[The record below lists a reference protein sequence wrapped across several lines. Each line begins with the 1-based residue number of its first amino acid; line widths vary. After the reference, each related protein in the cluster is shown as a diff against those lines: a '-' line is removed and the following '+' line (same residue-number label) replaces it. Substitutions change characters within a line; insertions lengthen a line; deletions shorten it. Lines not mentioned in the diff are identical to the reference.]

1 MRGWRENRLLIPVR
15 LAVLAAFLVLGLPA
29 VLRAAEE
36 GFEDLFNG
44 RDFDGWVIESHADSE
59 VHPDGR
65 PVWSVKNGEIECDG
79 LGFGFLRYAREP
91 FADVTLRMEFR
102 LGKPADGEPCNA
114 GIGLR
119 TGAFDRRR
127 SRATRPSLRGY
138 ELQLLDDAGSPPST
152 HSSGSLYRYV
162 APREN
167 AIRPAGEWNDLE
179 VTLVGPR
186 IRVVLN
192 GRSIQDVDQGSVPQ
206 IRSKPLSG
214 FFSLQNHGGPAR
226 FRNLRVR
233 REPAAAVGAASLD
246 ARESLDAIKSLD
258 AQERIVASRDPA
270 IGIRGLLRYAL
281 EAAGRGWDPAAI
293 KAGLELARSMQVV
306 GAEEAD
312 RGNFRWRLG
321 DSDVTDA
328 NACEFA
334 GQLLALLRLE
344 DEGRLVPRPGGRR
357 LSPRS
362 RALVDSM
369 ARDALAAIRRR
380 RVEPGYTNIFLTHTW
395 NLLALGDLAGPDAIT
410 EGEAAWREWRAF
422 TRMRGVTEFVAPTY
436 LGVDLDALA
445 LVADH
450 APSWETRAEAEGALG
465 YVWRSAACHWLPVAQ
480 RLTGPH
486 ARDYDWLFGRGYADE
501 HLVEAGWLTLPAR
514 PEGAGWLP
522 GAPRDGLHLFRTA
535 CRWEPPGSLLED
547 VVALAPRFVVER
559 TGERPWQRITD
570 WVGKSSSIGIAGEGR
585 GAEDKTLVVNLPPVG
600 WSPEPGGE
608 PWRGANV
615 TLVFDGR
622 GDPYGTVHEASAEAP
637 QAKPSHLRPYLVSSQ
652 QGARVTGLWLLDPR
666 RDPFRVDPLLLS
678 GLAAHLLLPTGCEVW
693 NVDGR
698 LAPGAMLGPD
708 AVVFL
713 RGALTVLGVR
723 YLAPVDADLRAT
735 GVELVADGG
744 RQPVQRLTATF
755 ATGVPERGALLG
767 LDLELLEGC
776 DDEAFARFRR
786 EFAAREVV
794 LEREGTR
801 ARITGSLPLELDL
814 GSGAARPRRLRFEPV
829 LPEGALLLLDRIEIG
844 REALEPEEPR

>member
-1 MRGWRENRLLIPVR
+1 MTFSCGRGVLNV
-15 LAVLAAFLVLGLPA
+15 VSLAALTAFLLLRVAEGLA
-29 VLRAAEE
+29 AGAEE
-36 GFEDLFNG
+36 GFEPIFNG
-44 RDFDGWVIESHADSE
+44 RDLDGWVIESHADSE
-59 VHPDGR
+59 IHPDGR
-65 PVWSVKNGEIECDG
+65 PVWCVKEGAIDCDG

-102 LGKPADGEPCNA
+102 LGKKADGEPCNA

-119 TGAFDRRR
+119 SGAFDRRR
-127 SRATRPSLRGY
+127 SRATRPSIRGY

-167 AIRPAGEWNDLE
+167 VVRPAGEWNDLE
-179 VTLVGPR
+179 VSLVGTR

-192 GRSIQDVDQGSVPQ
+192 GRVIQEVDQETVPQ
-206 IRSKPLSG
+206 IRTKPLTG
-214 FFSLQNHGGPAR
+214 FFSLQNHGGPVR

-233 REPAAAVGAASLD
+233 REPAADVGK
-246 ARESLDAIKSLD
+246 KSLV
-258 AQERIVASRDPA
+258 AQTNIVSSRDPA

-281 EAAGRGWDPAAI
+281 EAAGRGFDPAAI
-293 KAGLELARSMQVV
+293 DVALEMARSMQITDA
-306 GAEEAD
+306 GPEE
-312 RGNFRWRLG
+312 GNFRWRLG
-321 DSDVTDA
+321 DAEVTDA

-334 GQLLALLRLE
+334 GQLLALVRLE
-344 DEGRLVPRPGGRR
+344 DDGRLVPRPGGRR
-357 LSPRS
+357 LSSRG
-362 RALVDSM
+362 RALVDAM
-369 ARDALAAIRRR
+369 ARDALGAIRRR

-395 NLLALGDLAGPDAIT
+395 NLLALGDLAGPDGVA
-410 EGEAAWREWRAF
+410 EGEAAWREWLAF
-422 TRMRGVTEFVAPTY
+422 TRARGVTEFVAPTY
-436 LGVDLDALA
+436 LGVDLDGLA
-445 LVADH
+445 LIADH
-450 APSWETRAEAEGALG
+450 APSWETRAEAEGAIG
-465 YVWRSAACHWLPVAQ
+465 YLWRSAACHWLPVAQ

-501 HLVEAGWLTLPAR
+501 HLVDAGWLSVPPR

-559 TGERPWQRITD
+559 TGERSWQRITD
-570 WVGKSSSIGIAGEGR
+570 WVGKTSSIGIAGEGR
-585 GAEDKTLVVNLPPVG
+585 GAEDKTLLVNLPPLG
-600 WSPEPGGE
+600 WNPGPTGE

-622 GDPYGTVHEASAEAP
+622 GDPYGTLHEASAEAP

-652 QGARVTGLWLLDPR
+652 QGTRVTALWFLDPR
-666 RDPFRVDPLLLS
+666 RSPFRVDPKSLS
-678 GLAAHLLLPTGCEVW
+678 GLAAHLLLPAGCEVW
-693 NVDGR
+693 NVDDR

-713 RGALTVLGVR
+713 RGAGTVLGLR
-723 YLAPVDADLRAT
+723 FLAPVDADLRAT

-744 RQPVQRLTATF
+744 RHAVERLTATF
-755 ATGVPERGALLG
+755 ATGMPERGALLG

-776 DDEAFARFRR
+776 DDEAFVLFRR
-786 EFAAREVV
+786 EFAAREAR
-794 LEREGTR
+794 LERDGTL
-801 ARITGSLPLELDL
+801 ARVRGTLPLELDL
-814 GSGAARPRRLRFEPV
+814 GSGDARPRRLRFEPV
-829 LPEGALLLLDRIEIG
+829 LPASDLLLLDGVEIG

>member
-1 MRGWRENRLLIPVR
+1 MDRLCRWWLYGLWV
-15 LAVLAAFLVLGLPA
+15 VLSLGLA
-29 VLRAAEE
+29 GARALGAAEE
-36 GFEDLFNG
+36 GFEPIFNG
-44 RDFDGWVIESHADSE
+44 RDLDGWVIESHADSE
-59 VHPDGR
+59 IHPDGR
-65 PVWSVKNGEIECDG
+65 PVWSVKDGAIDCDG

-102 LGKPADGEPCNA
+102 LGKRADGEPCNA

-127 SRATRPSLRGY
+127 SRATRPSIRGY

-167 AIRPAGEWNDLE
+167 AIRPAGEWNELE
-179 VTLVGPR
+179 VSLVGTR
-186 IRVVLN
+186 IRVAMN
-192 GRSIQDVDQGSVPQ
+192 GRMIQEVDQEAVPQ
-206 IRSKPLSG
+206 IRTKPLSG

-226 FRNLRVR
+226 FRNIRVR
-233 REPAAAVGAASLD
+233 REPAAAVGEAALD
-246 ARESLDAIKSLD
+246 ALESLDVQRKMVS
-258 AQERIVASRDPA
+258 SRDRA

-293 KAGLELARSMQVV
+293 EAGLELARSMQVTAA
-306 GAEEAD
+306 GPEE
-312 RGNFRWRLG
+312 GNFRWRLG
-321 DSDVTDA
+321 DTEVTDA

-344 DEGRLVPRPGGRR
+344 DDGRLVPRPGGRR
-357 LSPRS
+357 LSPRG
-362 RALVDSM
+362 RELVDTM

-410 EGEAAWREWRAF
+410 EGEAAWREWLAF
-422 TRMRGVTEFVAPTY
+422 TEARGVTEFVAPTY

-445 LVADH
+445 LIADH

-465 YVWRSAACHWLPVAQ
+465 YFWRSAACHWLPVAQ

-501 HLVEAGWLTLPAR
+501 HLVEAGWLTVPPR
-514 PEGAGWLP
+514 SEGAGWLP
-522 GAPRDGLHLFRTA
+522 GAPRDGLHHFRTA

-547 VVALAPRFVVER
+547 VVALAPRSVVER

-570 WVGKSSSIGIAGEGR
+570 WVGKTSSIGIAGEGR
-585 GAEDKTLVVNLPPVG
+585 GAEDKTLVVNLPPLG
-600 WSPEPGGE
+600 WSPGQAGGE

-666 RDPFRVDPLLLS
+666 RAPFRVDPLLLS
-678 GLAAHLLLPTGCEVW
+678 GLAAHLLLPAGCEVW
-693 NVDGR
+693 SVDGV
-698 LAPGAMLGPD
+698 LAPGAMLAPD

-713 RGALTVLGVR
+713 RGAGTALGVR
-723 YLAPVDADLRAT
+723 YLAPADADLRAT

-755 ATGVPERGALLG
+755 ALGVPQRGALLG
-767 LDLELLEGC
+767 LDLELREGC
-776 DDEAFARFRR
+776 DDEAFADFRR
-786 EFAAREVV
+786 EFAAREVG
-794 LEREGTR
+794 LERDMTR
-801 ARITGSLPLELDL
+801 ACVTGSLPLELDL
-814 GSGAARPRRLRFEPV
+814 GSGDARPRRLRFEPV
-829 LPEGALLLLDRIEIG
+829 LPEGDLLILDGIEIG

>member
-1 MRGWRENRLLIPVR
+1 MDRLCRWWLYGLWV
-15 LAVLAAFLVLGLPA
+15 VLSLGLA
-29 VLRAAEE
+29 GARALGAAEE
-36 GFEDLFNG
+36 GFEPIFNG
-44 RDFDGWVIESHADSE
+44 RDLDGWVIESHADSE

-65 PVWSVKNGEIECDG
+65 PVWSVKDGAIDCDG

-102 LGKPADGEPCNA
+102 LGKQADGEPCNA
-114 GIGLR
+114 GIGVR

-127 SRATRPSLRGY
+127 SRATRPSIRGY

-186 IRVVLN
+186 IHVVLN
-192 GRSIQDVDQGSVPQ
+192 GRVIQDVDQENVPQ
-206 IRSKPLSG
+206 IRTKPLSG

-233 REPAAAVGAASLD
+233 REPAAVGEASLD
-246 ARESLDAIKSLD
+246 ARESLDAQGS
-258 AQERIVASRDPA
+258 IVASRDPA

-293 KAGLELARSMQVV
+293 DAALDLACSMQVV

-321 DSDVTDA
+321 DSEVTDG

-344 DEGRLVPRPGGRR
+344 DDGRLVPRPGGSR
-357 LSPRS
+357 LSPRG
-362 RALVDSM
+362 RELVDSM

-395 NLLALGDLAGPDAIT
+395 NLLALGDLAGPEAIA
-410 EGEAAWREWRAF
+410 EGEAAWREWLAF
-422 TRMRGVTEFVAPTY
+422 TQARGVTEFVAPTY

-465 YVWRSAACHWLPVAQ
+465 YLWRSAACHWLPVAQ

-501 HLVEAGWLTLPAR
+501 HLVEAGWLSVPPR

-522 GAPRDGLHLFRTA
+522 GAPRNGLHLFRTA
-535 CRWEPPGSLLED
+535 CRWEPPGSFLED
-547 VVALAPRFVVER
+547 VVALAPRSVVER

-585 GAEDKTLVVNLPPVG
+585 GAEDKTLLVNLPPLD
-600 WSPEPGGE
+600 WSPEPAGE

-622 GDPYGTVHEASAEAP
+622 GDPYGTIHEASAEAP

-652 QGARVTGLWLLDPR
+652 QDARATGLWLLDPR
-666 RDPFRVDPLLLS
+666 RAPFRVDPKALS
-678 GLAAHLLLPTGCEVW
+678 GLAAHLLLPAGCEVW
-693 NVDGR
+693 NVDGV
-698 LAPGAMLGPD
+698 LAPGAILGPD

-713 RGALTVLGVR
+713 RGAGTVLGVR

-755 ATGVPERGALLG
+755 AEGVPQRGALLG
-767 LDLELLEGC
+767 LDLELREGC
-776 DDEAFARFRR
+776 DDEAFAHFRR
-786 EFAAREVV
+786 EFAAREVG

-801 ARITGSLPLELDL
+801 ACVTGSLPLELDL
-814 GSGAARPRRLRFEPV
+814 GSSAARPRRLRFEPV
-829 LPEGALLLLDRIEIG
+829 LPEGALLLLDGVEIG

>member
-1 MRGWRENRLLIPVR
+1 MERRFKASLPRALPRLLVVALLLPLPVTI
-15 LAVLAAFLVLGLPA
+15 
-29 VLRAAEE
+29 AAEE
-36 GFEDLFNG
+36 GFEPI
-44 RDFDGWVIESHADSE
+44 FDGHSLAGWVVESHADSD

-65 PVWSVKNGEIECDG
+65 PVWSVNDGAIDCDG

-91 FADVTLRMEFR
+91 FADVTLRLEFR
-102 LGKPADGEPCNA
+102 LGKKADGEPCNA

-127 SRATRPSLRGY
+127 SRATRPSIRGY

-179 VTLVGPR
+179 VALLGSR
-186 IRVVLN
+186 IRVVMN
-192 GRSIQDVDQGSVPQ
+192 GRLIQDVDQATLPR
-206 IRSKPLSG
+206 IRTKPLSG

-226 FRNLRVR
+226 FRNIRVR
-233 REPAAAVGAASLD
+233 REAPADTGETSLVAQASII
-246 ARESLDAIKSLD
+246 AT
-258 AQERIVASRDPA
+258 RDPA
-270 IGIRGLLRYAL
+270 IGIRGLLRFAL
-281 EAAGRGWDPAAI
+281 EAAGRGFDPAAI
-293 KAGLELARSMQVV
+293 DEALALARSMQVV
-306 GAEEAD
+306 GEEEAD

-321 DSDVTDA
+321 DGAVSDA

-334 GQLLALLRLE
+334 GQLLALVRLE
-344 DEGRLVPRPGGRR
+344 DEGRLVPRPAGRR
-357 LSPRS
+357 LSEHGRE
-362 RALVDSM
+362 LVDTM

-395 NLLALGDLAGPDAIT
+395 NLLALGDLDGPDSIS
-410 EGEAAWREWRAF
+410 EGERAWREWLAF
-422 TRMRGVTEFVAPTY
+422 TRARGVTEFVAPTY

-450 APSWETRAEAEGALG
+450 APSWETRVEAEAALG
-465 YVWRSAACHWLPVAQ
+465 YLWRSAACHWLPVAQ

-501 HLVEAGWLTLPAR
+501 HLVEAGWLTVSPR

-522 GAPRDGLHLFRTA
+522 GAPRDGLHHFRTA
-535 CRWEPPGSLLED
+535 CRWEPPGSLLEE
-547 VVALAPRFVVER
+547 VVARTPRVVIER
-559 TGERPWQRITD
+559 TGERPWQRTTD
-570 WVGKSSSIGIAGEGR
+570 WVGKTSSIGIAGEGR
-585 GAEDKTLVVNLPPVG
+585 GAEDKTLLVNLPPIG
-600 WSPEPGGE
+600 WVPGPE

-652 QGARVTGLWLLDPR
+652 QGARVTGLWFLDPR
-666 RDPFRVDPLLLS
+666 RTPFRVDPNSLS
-678 GLAAHLLLPTGCEVW
+678 GLAAHLLLPAACEVW
-693 NVDGR
+693 DVDGV
-698 LAPGAMLGPD
+698 LVPGAKLAPD

-713 RGALTVLGVR
+713 RGADTVLGVR
-723 YLAPVDADLRAT
+723 YLAPREADLRAAV
-735 GVELVADGG
+735 VELVADGG

-755 ATGVPERGALLG
+755 ATGVPQRGALVG
-767 LDLELLEGC
+767 LDLELREGC
-776 DDEAFARFRR
+776 DDEAFAGFRR
-786 EFAAREVV
+786 EFAAREVR

-801 ARITGSLPLELDL
+801 TRVTGSLPLELDL
-814 GSGAARPRRLRFEPV
+814 ASGDARPRRLRFEPV
-829 LPEGALLLLDRIEIG
+829 LPAGDLILLDGVEIG
-844 REALEPEEPR
+844 REALAPEEPR

>member
-1 MRGWRENRLLIPVR
+1 MTVGRGRGLLSVAKLAS
-15 LAVLAAFLVLGLPA
+15 LAVCFLFFAGRTLV
-29 VLRAAEE
+29 AAEE
-36 GFEDLFNG
+36 GFEQLFNG
-44 RDFDGWVIESHADSE
+44 RDLDGWVIESHADSE
-59 VHPDGR
+59 IHPDGR
-65 PVWSVKNGEIECDG
+65 PVWSVKEGEIDCDG

-91 FADVTLRMEFR
+91 FADVTLRIEFQ
-102 LGKPADGEPCNA
+102 LGKTSDGEPCNA

-119 TGAFDRRR
+119 TGVFDRRR
-127 SRATRPSLRGY
+127 SRATRPSIRGY
-138 ELQLLDDAGSPPST
+138 ELQLLVDAGSPPSI

-162 APREN
+162 APLEN

-179 VTLVGPR
+179 IELVGPR
-186 IRVVLN
+186 IRVVMN
-192 GRSIQDVDQGSVPQ
+192 GRSIQDVDQETIPQ
-206 IRSKPLSG
+206 IRTKPLSG

-226 FRNLRVR
+226 FRNIRVR
-233 REPAAAVGAASLD
+233 REPAAAVGEASLD
-246 ARESLDAIKSLD
+246 ARASLD
-258 AQERIVASRDPA
+258 AQASMVASRDPA

-293 KAGLELARSMQVV
+293 EASLELARSMQVV

-344 DEGRLVPRPGGRR
+344 DDGRLVPRSGGRR
-357 LSPRS
+357 LSPRG
-362 RALVDSM
+362 RELVDAM

-395 NLLALGDLAGPDAIT
+395 NLLALGDLAGPDAIA

-422 TRMRGVTEFVAPTY
+422 TETHGVTEFVAPTY

-445 LVADH
+445 LIADQ
-450 APSWETRAEAEGALG
+450 APSWETRAEAEASLG
-465 YVWRSAACHWLPVAQ
+465 YFWRSAACHWLPVAQ

-501 HLVEAGWLTLPAR
+501 HLVEAGWLTVPAR

-522 GAPRDGLHLFRTA
+522 GAPRDGLHHFRTA

-547 VVALAPRFVVER
+547 VVAMVPRTIVER

-570 WVGKSSSIGIAGEGR
+570 WVGKTSSIGIAGEGR
-585 GAEDKTLVVNLPPVG
+585 GAEDKTLLVNLPPMNWTG
-600 WSPEPGGE
+600 GAGGE

-615 TLVFDGR
+615 TFVFDGR

-652 QGARVTGLWLLDPR
+652 QGARVTALWLLDPR
-666 RDPFRVDPLLLS
+666 RAPFRVDPKSLS
-678 GLAAHLLLPTGCEVW
+678 CLAAHLLLPGACEVW
-693 NVDGR
+693 NVDER
-698 LAPGAMLGPD
+698 LAPGAMLAPD
-708 AVVFL
+708 AVLFL
-713 RGALTVLGVR
+713 RGAGTVLGLR
-723 YLAPVDADLRAT
+723 FLAPVDADLRAT

-755 ATGVPERGALLG
+755 AEGVPARGALLG
-767 LDLELLEGC
+767 LDLELREGC

-786 EFAAREVV
+786 EFAVREVG

-801 ARITGSLPLELDL
+801 ARVTGSLPLELDL
-814 GSGAARPRRLRFEPV
+814 GSGDARPRRLRFEPL
-829 LPEGALLLLDRIEIG
+829 LPAGDLLLLDGVEIG

>member
-1 MRGWRENRLLIPVR
+1 MGMDCLYRWYLYGLWV
-15 LAVLAAFLVLGLPA
+15 VLSLGLPGA
-29 VLRAAEE
+29 RALGAAED
-36 GFEDLFNG
+36 GFEPIFNG
-44 RDFDGWVIESHADSE
+44 RDLDGWVIESHADSE

-65 PVWSVKNGEIECDG
+65 PVWSVKEGEIDCDG

-102 LGKPADGEPCNA
+102 LGKKADGEPCNA
-114 GIGLR
+114 GIGVR

-127 SRATRPSLRGY
+127 SRATRPSIRGY

-186 IRVVLN
+186 IHVVLN
-192 GRSIQDVDQGSVPQ
+192 GRSIQDVDQETVPQ
-206 IRSKPLSG
+206 IRTKPLSG

-233 REPAAAVGAASLD
+233 REPTAAVGESSLD
-246 ARESLDAIKSLD
+246 ARESLDAQGSM
-258 AQERIVASRDPA
+258 VASRDPA

-293 KAGLELARSMQVV
+293 EAGLELARSMQVV

-321 DSDVTDA
+321 DGEVTDA

-344 DEGRLVPRPGGRR
+344 DDGRLVPRPGGRR
-357 LSPRS
+357 LSPRG
-362 RALVDSM
+362 RELVDSM
-369 ARDALAAIRRR
+369 ARDALTAIRRR

-410 EGEAAWREWRAF
+410 EGEAAWREWLAF
-422 TRMRGVTEFVAPTY
+422 TRAHGVTEFVAPTY

-465 YVWRSAACHWLPVAQ
+465 YLWRSAACHWLPVAQ

-501 HLVEAGWLTLPAR
+501 HLVEAGWLTVPAR

-522 GAPRDGLHLFRTA
+522 GAPREGLHLFRTA

-547 VVALAPRFVVER
+547 VVALAPRSIVER

-585 GAEDKTLVVNLPPVG
+585 GAEDKTLVVNLPPLG
-600 WSPEPGGE
+600 WSPEPAGE

-622 GDPYGTVHEASAEAP
+622 GDPYGTVHEASAAAP

-666 RDPFRVDPLLLS
+666 RAPFRVDPKTLS
-678 GLAAHLLLPTGCEVW
+678 GLAAHLLLPASCEVW
-693 NVDGR
+693 SVDGV
-698 LAPGAMLGPD
+698 LAPGAILGPD

-713 RGALTVLGVR
+713 RGAGTVLGVR

-755 ATGVPERGALLG
+755 ALGVPQRGALLG
-767 LDLELLEGC
+767 LDLELREGC
-776 DDEAFARFRR
+776 DDEAFADFRQ
-786 EFAAREVV
+786 EFVAREVG
-794 LEREGTR
+794 LERVGTR
-801 ARITGSLPLELDL
+801 ACVTGSLPLELDL

-829 LPEGALLLLDRIEIG
+829 LPPGDLILLDRIEIG

>member
-29 VLRAAEE
+29 VVRAAEE

-258 AQERIVASRDPA
+258 AQERIAASRDPA

-293 KAGLELARSMQVV
+293 EAGLELARSMQVV

-395 NLLALGDLAGPDAIT
+395 NLLALGDLAGPEAIA
-410 EGEAAWREWRAF
+410 EGEAAWREWLAF
-422 TRMRGVTEFVAPTY
+422 TRARGVTEFVAPTY

-445 LVADH
+445 LIADH
-450 APSWETRAEAEGALG
+450 APSWETRVEAEGALS
-465 YVWRSAACHWLPVAQ
+465 YFWRSAACHWLPVAQ

-501 HLVEAGWLTLPAR
+501 HLVEAGWLTVPAR

-535 CRWEPPGSLLED
+535 CRWEPPGSLLEE
-547 VVALAPRFVVER
+547 VVALAPRAIVER

-600 WSPEPGGE
+600 WSPEPAGE

-693 NVDGR
+693 NVDGV

-786 EFAAREVV
+786 EFAAREVG

>member
-1 MRGWRENRLLIPVR
+1 MRGWREIRVLGLVG
-15 LAVLAAFLVLGLPA
+15 LAAFAAFLLLGLGA
-29 VLRAAEE
+29 VLPAAEE
-36 GFEDLFNG
+36 GFEDLFDG
-44 RDFDGWVIESHADSE
+44 HSLDGWVIESHADSE
-59 VHPDGR
+59 IHPDGR
-65 PVWSVKNGEIECDG
+65 PVWSVKDGAIVCDG

-91 FADVTLRMEFR
+91 FADVTLRMEFQ
-102 LGKPADGEPCNA
+102 LGRKADGEPCNA

-127 SRATRPSLRGY
+127 SRATRPSIRGY

-162 APREN
+162 APLEN
-167 AIRPAGEWNDLE
+167 AIRPAEEWNDLE
-179 VTLVGPR
+179 VSLVGPR
-186 IRVVLN
+186 IRVVMN
-192 GRSIQDVDQGSVPQ
+192 GRSIQEVDQESIPQ
-206 IRSKPLSG
+206 IRTKPLTG

-226 FRNLRVR
+226 FRNIRVR
-233 REPAAAVGAASLD
+233 REPAVAVGEASPH
-246 ARESLDAIKSLD
+246 ARESLE
-258 AQERIVASRDPA
+258 AQASIVASRDPA

-281 EAAGRGWDPAAI
+281 EAAGRGFDPAAI
-293 KAGLELARSMQVV
+293 EASLELARSMQVI

-321 DSDVTDA
+321 DAEVTDA

-344 DEGRLVPRPGGRR
+344 DDGRLVPRPGGRR
-357 LSPRS
+357 LSPRG
-362 RALVDSM
+362 RELVDAM
-369 ARDALAAIRRR
+369 ANDALAAIRRR

-395 NLLALGDLAGPDAIT
+395 NLLALGDLVGPDAIA
-410 EGEAAWREWRAF
+410 EGEAGWREWLAF
-422 TRMRGVTEFVAPTY
+422 TRACGVTEFVAPTY

-445 LVADH
+445 LIADH
-450 APSWETRAEAEGALG
+450 APSWETRAEAEAALG
-465 YVWRSAACHWLPVAQ
+465 YLWRSAACHWLPVAQ

-501 HLVEAGWLTLPAR
+501 HLVEAGWLTVPAR

-522 GAPRDGLHLFRTA
+522 GAPRDGLHRFRTA

-547 VVALAPRFVVER
+547 VVALAPRSVVER
-559 TGERPWQRITD
+559 TGERPWQRTTD
-570 WVGKSSSIGIAGEGR
+570 WVGKTSSLGIAGEGR
-585 GAEDKTLVVNLPPVG
+585 GAEDKTLLVNLPPLNWTG
-600 WSPEPGGE
+600 GAEGE

-652 QGARVTGLWLLDPR
+652 QGARVTALWLLDPR
-666 RDPFRVDPLLLS
+666 RSPFRVDPKSLS
-678 GLAAHLLLPTGCEVW
+678 CLAAHLLLPGACEVW
-693 NVDGR
+693 SVDGV
-698 LAPGAMLGPD
+698 LAPGAMLAPD
-708 AVVFL
+708 AVLFL
-713 RGALTVLGVR
+713 RGAGTVLGLR
-723 YLAPVDADLRAT
+723 FLAPADADLRAT

-767 LDLELLEGC
+767 LDLELREGC

-786 EFAAREVV
+786 EFAAREVG
-794 LEREGTR
+794 LERDGTR

-814 GSGAARPRRLRFEPV
+814 GSGDARPRRLRFEPV
-829 LPEGALLLLDRIEIG
+829 LPAGDLLLLDGVEIG

>member
-1 MRGWRENRLLIPVR
+1 MDRLCRWCLYG
-15 LAVLAAFLVLGLPA
+15 LWAMLLLGLPGA
-29 VLRAAEE
+29 RAQGTAEE
-36 GFEDLFNG
+36 GFEPIFDGHSL
-44 RDFDGWVIESHADSE
+44 DGWVIESHADSE

-65 PVWSVKNGEIECDG
+65 PVWSVKDGEIDCDG

-91 FADVTLRMEFR
+91 FADVTLRIEFQ
-102 LGKPADGEPCNA
+102 LGKKADGEPCNA
-114 GIGLR
+114 GIGVR

-162 APREN
+162 APLEN

-179 VTLVGPR
+179 VSLVGPR
-186 IRVVLN
+186 IRVVMN
-192 GRSIQDVDQGSVPQ
+192 GRSIQEVDQESIPQ
-206 IRSKPLSG
+206 IRTKPLSG
-214 FFSLQNHGGPAR
+214 FFSIQNHGGPAR

-233 REPAAAVGAASLD
+233 RESAAVVGEASLD
-246 ARESLDAIKSLD
+246 ARESLDA
-258 AQERIVASRDPA
+258 QGRVVASRDPA

-281 EAAGRGWDPAAI
+281 EAAGRGFDPAAI
-293 KAGLELARSMQVV
+293 EVSLELARSMQVV

-321 DSDVTDA
+321 DADVTDA

-344 DEGRLVPRPGGRR
+344 DDGRLVPRPAGRR
-357 LSPRS
+357 LSPRG
-362 RALVDSM
+362 RELVDTM
-369 ARDALAAIRRR
+369 ARDALVAIRRR

-410 EGEAAWREWRAF
+410 EGEGAWREWLTF
-422 TRMRGVTEFVAPTY
+422 TRARGVTEFVAPTY

-445 LVADH
+445 LIADH
-450 APSWETRAEAEGALG
+450 APSWQTRAEAEASLG
-465 YVWRSAACHWLPVAQ
+465 YVWRSAACHWLPIAQ

-501 HLVEAGWLTLPAR
+501 HLVDAGWLSVPAR

-522 GAPRDGLHLFRTA
+522 GAPRGGLHHFRTA

-547 VVALAPRFVVER
+547 VVALAPRSIVER

-585 GAEDKTLVVNLPPVG
+585 GAEDKTLVVNLPPLG
-600 WSPEPGGE
+600 WSPEPAGE

-622 GDPYGTVHEASAEAP
+622 GDPYGTVHEASVEAP
-637 QAKPSHLRPYLVSSQ
+637 QAKPSHLRPFLVSSQ
-652 QGARVTGLWLLDPR
+652 QGARVTALWLLDPR
-666 RDPFRVDPLLLS
+666 RAPFRVDPKSLS
-678 GLAAHLLLPTGCEVW
+678 CLAAHLLLPSGCEVW
-693 NVDGR
+693 SVDGR
-698 LAPGAMLGPD
+698 LAPGAMLAAD

-713 RGALTVLGVR
+713 RGAGTVLGLR
-723 YLAPVDADLRAT
+723 FLAPVDADLRAT

-767 LDLELLEGC
+767 LDLELREGC

-786 EFAAREVV
+786 EFAAREVG
-794 LEREGTR
+794 LERDGTL

-814 GSGAARPRRLRFEPV
+814 GSGDARPRRLRFEPV
-829 LPEGALLLLDRIEIG
+829 LPAGDLILLDGVEIG
-844 REALEPEEPR
+844 RAALEPEEPR

>member
-1 MRGWRENRLLIPVR
+1 MRGRRGDRMVR
-15 LAVLAAFLVLGLPA
+15 SVGLAVATLIRVFAWLAGPV
-29 VLRAAEE
+29 AAEE
-36 GFEDLFNG
+36 GFEPIFNG
-44 RDFDGWVIESHADSE
+44 RDLEGWVIESHADSD

-65 PVWSVKNGEIECDG
+65 PVWSVKDGAIDCDG

-91 FADVTLRMEFR
+91 FADVTLRLEFR
-102 LGKPADGEPCNA
+102 LGKKPDGEPCNA

-127 SRATRPSLRGY
+127 SRATRPSIRGY
-138 ELQLLDDAGSPPST
+138 ELQLLDDAGNSPST

-179 VTLVGPR
+179 IALLGSR
-186 IRVVLN
+186 IRVVMN
-192 GRSIQDVDQGSVPQ
+192 GRVIQEVDQESVPQ
-206 IRSKPLSG
+206 IRTKPLSG
-214 FFSLQNHGGPAR
+214 YFSLQNHGGPAR

-233 REPAAAVGAASLD
+233 REPPAVVGEASVD
-246 ARESLDAIKSLD
+246 GRESLE
-258 AQERIVASRDPA
+258 AQESVVAGRDPA

-281 EAAGRGWDPAAI
+281 EASGRGFDPAAI
-293 KAGLELARSMQVV
+293 EAALELARSMQVV
-306 GAEEAD
+306 GDEDAD

-321 DSDVTDA
+321 DAAVTDA

-334 GQLLALLRLE
+334 GQLLALVRLE
-344 DEGRLVPRPGGRR
+344 DDGRLVPRPGGRR
-357 LSPRS
+357 LSPRG
-362 RALVDSM
+362 RELVDTM

-380 RVEPGYTNIFLTHTW
+380 RVEPGYTNMALTHAW
-395 NLLALGDLAGPDAIT
+395 NLLALGDLAGPEAVA

-422 TRMRGVTEFVAPTY
+422 TEARGVTEFVAPTY

-450 APSWETRAEAEGALG
+450 APSWETRAEAEAALG
-465 YVWRSAACHWLPVAQ
+465 YLWRSAACHWLPVAQ

-501 HLVEAGWLTLPAR
+501 HLVEAGWLSVPPR

-522 GAPRDGLHLFRTA
+522 GAPRDGLHHFRTA

-547 VVALAPRFVVER
+547 VVALAPRSVVER
-559 TGERPWQRITD
+559 TGERPWQRTTD
-570 WVGKSSSIGIAGEGR
+570 WVGKTSSIGIAGEGR
-585 GAEDKTLVVNLPPVG
+585 GAEDKTLLVNLPPLG
-600 WSPEPGGE
+600 WVPGPE

-615 TLVFDGR
+615 TFVFDGR
-622 GDPYGTVHEASAEAP
+622 GDPFGTVHEASAEAP

-666 RDPFRVDPLLLS
+666 RSPFRVDPKSLS

-693 NVDGR
+693 SVDGK
-698 LAPGAMLGPD
+698 LDPGATLAPD

-713 RGALTVLGVR
+713 RGADAVLGVR
-723 YLAPVDADLRAT
+723 FLAPREADLRAAE
-735 GVELVADGG
+735 VALVADGG
-744 RQPVQRLTATF
+744 QKPVQRLTATF
-755 ATGVPERGALLG
+755 AEGVPDRGALVG
-767 LDLELLEGC
+767 LDLELREGC
-776 DDEAFARFRR
+776 DDEAFAAFRR
-786 EFAAREVV
+786 EFAAREVR
-794 LEREGTR
+794 LEAVGTR
-801 ARITGSLPLELDL
+801 VRVAGSLPLEVDL
-814 GSGAARPRRLRFEPV
+814 GSGDARPRRLRFEPV
-829 LPEGALLLLDRIEIG
+829 LPEGALLLLDGVEIG

>member
-29 VLRAAEE
+29 VVRAAEE

-44 RDFDGWVIESHADSE
+44 RDLDGWVIESHADSE

-102 LGKPADGEPCNA
+102 LGKPANGEPCNA

-258 AQERIVASRDPA
+258 AQERIVASGDPA

-293 KAGLELARSMQVV
+293 EAGLELARSMQVV

-344 DEGRLVPRPGGRR
+344 DEGRLVPRPAGRR

-600 WSPEPGGE
+600 WSPEPAGE

-723 YLAPVDADLRAT
+723 YLAPVDTDLRAT

-786 EFAAREVV
+786 EFAAREVG